1 MRSISKFLILL
12 VCSTALCL
20 YYVSQQNQLLSLSY
34 EIGQDEYKINNLLDQ
49 NNLLL
54 YNTYRLKSP
63 NNLEE
68 ALVAEDIHLTSP
80 EKDQI
85 VYLADTQEVQAK
97 KRSAASGLL
106 SLLSFTRRA
115 EAESLKKSE
124 SDR

>member
-1 MRSISKFLILL
+1 
-12 VCSTALCL
+12 LCL

-34 EIGQDEYKINNLLDQ
+34 EIGQDQCKINNLLDQ

-80 EKDQI
+80 EKNQI
-85 VYLADTQEVQAK
+85 VYLADTTKVQGE
-97 KRSAASGLL
+97 KRSVTSGLL
-106 SLLSFTRRA
+106 NLLSFTKRA